1 MKQIK
6 KIKRSIRKFFVTNVE
21 TRIPVLSPIFNFL
34 FGPNEKII
42 AKNRKYT
49 DYIDVTKSIEEKIE
63 FEKRRRESFYTALD
77 FYSNSYS
84 IYDYFTV
91 DALKIIEEAYV
102 LTSFLKR
109 KRIKTDCL
117 FLAFCSHEGT
127 VSAILKKYGITKKEI
142 EKILSLSVSVEST
155 TIKENFFQRIQKKG
169 LGSLFNPSMPVF
181 KEKEKIEFSKE
192 LERLL
197 LLASE
202 NAIFEYKTPIIS
214 TEILFLTLI
223 DEKIRKN
230 LNQIFSFFK
239 EEDEFIWFS
248 IRYELLVCLYHDEIA
263 IRTQIPSNEYQ
274 YAYFFKANC
283 SELFFKKMLVS
294 QRLSAVM
301 EQFREEL
308 FALFLPL
315 NFYDLLKEDI
325 QRTIRMNCAKTTRR
339 YYENEITEETK

>member
-49 DYIDVTKSIEEKIE
+49 DYIDATKSIEEKIE
-63 FEKRRRESFYTALD
+63 FEKRRRDSFYTALD

-91 DALKIIEEAYV
+91 DALKIIEEAYL

-109 KRIKTDCL
+109 KRIETDCL

-155 TIKENFFQRIQKKG
+155 TIKENFFSKNSKKR
-169 LGSLFNPSMPVF
+169 SW
-181 KEKEKIEFSKE
+181 
-192 LERLL
+192 
-197 LLASE
+197 
-202 NAIFEYKTPIIS
+202 
-214 TEILFLTLI
+214 
-223 DEKIRKN
+223 
-230 LNQIFSFFK
+230 FSF
-239 EEDEFIWFS
+239 
-248 IRYELLVCLYHDEIA
+248 
-263 IRTQIPSNEYQ
+263 
-274 YAYFFKANC
+274 
-283 SELFFKKMLVS
+283 
-294 QRLSAVM
+294 
-301 EQFREEL
+301 
-308 FALFLPL
+308 
-315 NFYDLLKEDI
+315 
-325 QRTIRMNCAKTTRR
+325 
-339 YYENEITEETK
+339 